1 MADLKLNESKPVEK
15 EALEQKP
22 GFWRRQFQPEATYKQ
37 KRFDWI
43 FGVIMPVVCFV
54 LDPGI
59 FRGGIYKGALFGTF
73 KPSAYLLSFVLV
85 MAMSAWLLWGR
96 NFKIFNAF
104 LSGLLALG
112 GLVSLAIGLIISP
125 LSVIGLLF
133 IIGVLGFVPL
143 LTSFVYLRA
152 AMKSFDLAKPFLN
165 TPALTGAFVLSVSLG
180 FTIPMLINLRI
191 DHLLEEMRT
200 GDVATIETNAR
211 QLGYYAPLVNADK
224 LAANYCDTLYGE
236 GATGHPS
243 KPFQNERQ
251 KALESAYLELTGHS
265 QEGMNRAIC
274 LDW

>member
-1 MADLKLNESKPVEK
+1 MAELKLKESEPIEQ
-15 EALEQKP
+15 EAPEQKT

-43 FGVIMPVVCFV
+43 FGVIMPVLCFV

-59 FRGGIYKGALFGTF
+59 FRGGIYKGALLGTF

-85 MAMSAWLLWGR
+85 MAMSAWLLWGGH
-96 NFKIFNAF
+96 FKIFNVF
-104 LSGLLALG
+104 LSGLLAIG
-112 GLVSLAIGLIISP
+112 GLVSLAIGIIISP
-125 LSVIGLLF
+125 FSVIGLLI

-152 AMKSFDLAKPFLN
+152 AMKSFNLARPFLK
-165 TPALTGAFVLSVSLG
+165 PSALTGAFVLSVSSSL
-180 FTIPMLINLRI
+180 TIPMLINLRV
-191 DHLLEEMRT
+191 DRLLEEMKK
-200 GDVATIETNAR
+200 GDVATIEANTR

-224 LAANYCDTLYGE
+224 LAGNYCNTLYGE

-251 KALESAYLELTGHS
+251 KALENAYMELTGHS